1 MAGEGDRPESGPP
14 KAAPGQARLVR
25 TLPLI
30 VGTLC
35 AQGALLAAFLGG
47 HLGTPGFVALHMATC
62 GVVVCFGR
70 LRRPDEA
77 AMAIQ
82 LAAWTCLGGVFGS
95 IMAAALLVPQG
106 SAMVP
111 ALGADGDGAAVDRAG
126 MTRLE
131 LLHGALLDGR
141 LRISGAH
148 TARPLL
154 DVMLDGGQTEKFDAL
169 SLISKN
175 YEPILAP
182 ALRRALED
190 RDGSVRVLAAN
201 VFAQLNNA
209 HTLRIVTLQAAAVA
223 APAEAAEWRD
233 LGLAHLGYA
242 ECGLLDAARAGSEAA
257 RAVEYLTRAIA
268 LDPAD
273 ARLPDLLMAARRL
286 SEPGRLRAV
295 AIRIPDPVDES
306 MVIADA
312 A

>member
-1 MAGEGDRPESGPP
+1 MAGASDRQGSEPP
-14 KAAPGQARLVR
+14 TAARGQARLVR

-30 VGTLC
+30 VGMLC
-35 AQGALLAAFLGG
+35 AQAALLAAFLGG
-47 HLGTPGFVALHMATC
+47 RLGTAGFVALHLAMC

-77 AMAIQ
+77 AIAVQ

-95 IMAAALLVPQG
+95 VMAAALLVPQG
-106 SAMVP
+106 PAVVQ
-111 ALGADGDGAAVDRAG
+111 ALGADGDEAAADRAG

-148 TARPLL
+148 AARPLL
-154 DVMLDGGQTEKFDAL
+154 DVILDGGQTEKFDAL
-169 SLISKN
+169 SLISKH
-175 YEPILAP
+175 YEPMLAP

-201 VFAQLNNA
+201 VFAQLSNA
-209 HTLRIVTLQAAAVA
+209 HTLRIVTLQTAAVE
-223 APAEAAEWRD
+223 APAEAAGWRE
-233 LGLAHLGYA
+233 LGLAQLGYA
-242 ECGLLDAARAGSEAA
+242 ESGLLDASRAGAEAA
-257 RAVEYLTRAIA
+257 RAVEHLGRAIA

-273 ARLPDLLMAARRL
+273 ARLRDLLMAARRL

-306 MVIADA
+306 MVTADA

>member
-1 MAGEGDRPESGPP
+1 MDQDRDRPGSRPP
-14 KAAPGQARLVR
+14 TAAHGQARLVR

-30 VGTLC
+30 VATLC
-35 AQGALLAAFLGG
+35 AQAALLAAFLGG
-47 HLGTPGFVALHMATC
+47 HLGTPGFVALHLATC

-77 AMAIQ
+77 TIAVQ

-95 IMAAALLVPQG
+95 VMAAALLVPHG
-106 SAMVP
+106 PAMVQ
-111 ALGADGDGAAVDRAG
+111 ALGADGDETVADRAG

-148 TARPLL
+148 AARPLL
-154 DVMLDGGQTEKFDAL
+154 DVILDGGQTEKFDAL

-175 YEPILAP
+175 YEPMLAL

-209 HTLRIVTLQAAAVA
+209 HTLRIVTLQAAAVG
-223 APAEAAEWRD
+223 AEGWRD
-233 LGLAHLGYA
+233 LGLAQLGYA
-242 ECGLLDAARAGSEAA
+242 ESGLLDASRAGAEAT
-257 RAVEYLTRAIA
+257 RAVEHLARAIA

-286 SEPGRLRAV
+286 SEPGRLHTV
-295 AIRIPDPVDES
+295 AIRIPNPADES
-306 MVIADA
+306 MVTANA